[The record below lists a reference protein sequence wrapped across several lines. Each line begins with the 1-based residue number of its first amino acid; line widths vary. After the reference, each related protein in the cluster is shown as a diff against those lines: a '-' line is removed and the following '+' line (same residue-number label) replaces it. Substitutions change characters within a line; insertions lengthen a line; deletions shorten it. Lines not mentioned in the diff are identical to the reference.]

1 MKQKELR
8 LAIVFFGGVSLAV
21 YQHGINRE
29 ILNLVRAS
37 KLYHRHGAGAEGGS
51 AFMHEH
57 YADEP
62 ERSTGDVY
70 YRFLETVGKQFDL
83 RVIADVVSG
92 ASAGAMNGVALSRA
106 LAHDLT
112 LAPLTDMWLAD
123 ADIGQ
128 LLHVDAK
135 AKRWSKWFFWPF
147 VRPLLSRL
155 KREGLIIGPIDSEMQ
170 ERASM
175 FLRSRWF
182 KPPLDGRRLAS
193 LILDGLTAMERA
205 GDAGSSLMP
214 PGTRLDLLV
223 TATDFRGLDRSI
235 FIHDP
240 PVLTEREHRRPFHF
254 QLYHEKSGHL
264 RSDFDLD
271 NVPSLAFAARASASY
286 PGAFPPAQIREVD
299 DLLAARHR
307 PWPTRANFIK
317 HNFGGY
323 RDQRVDP
330 ENAALVD
337 GSILDNKPIKAT
349 LDAIRT
355 HSAFR
360 EVDRRLI
367 FIDPHSQLDRP
378 APGPEVP
385 GFFATL
391 RGALSDL
398 PRTDP
403 TYKELADV
411 GRYNKQVR
419 RLKQAISYARPQVA
433 KLVDEV
439 TEGKSR
445 APFTVNDLRHWRLSS
460 TNALAATPIVYDSFL
475 RTQVLEALDFA
486 AELIFGACGFS
497 RESSA
502 SHRVQEAIETW
513 ATTHGILLADSYYA
527 AENAYENV
535 DMPPFARM
543 TIDFGVVYK
552 KRRLNFVLHE
562 IGDLYDAGEPFPA
575 GACAA
580 EDLDLI
586 KIQVHK
592 LIDALSLYDNA
603 DFLSERALALC
614 RKLFAPMSTGQVDVD
629 RFVAEHDADV
639 TALVRRLG
647 IECDLAGR
655 NDDAD
660 TFLSSPLVQNLDPH
674 YRTAILTGYLGYF
687 YWDVILHPVVSALA
701 LETGP
706 IEEILVDRI
715 CPDDA
720 LSLAPPGNP
729 RVLLGGTFA
738 GFGGFLNRATR
749 ENDYLWGRL
758 HAVDRLF
765 DILASTLPGAIRS
778 TIDLHALK
786 KAGFEC
792 VLEEEAARLRLVP
805 DLVARLR
812 AAIAAFGTANV
823 TAHCIPD
830 AVPVTHV

>member
-37 KLYHRHGAGAEGGS
+37 KLLHRHRTGTESGTPS
-51 AFMHEH
+51 MHEH
-57 YADEP
+57 YPDEP

-70 YRFLETVGKQFDL
+70 YRFLEAVGKQLDL
-83 RVIADVVSG
+83 QVIVDVVSG
-92 ASAGAMNGVALSRA
+92 SSAGAMNGVALSRA
-106 LAHDLT
+106 LAHDLS
-112 LAPLTDMWLAD
+112 LAPLTDMWLAS

-128 LLHVDAK
+128 LLHADAK

-147 VRPLLSRL
+147 VQPLLSRL
-155 KREGLIIGPIDSEMQ
+155 KREGLIIGPIDAEMR

-182 KPPLDGRRLAS
+182 KPPLDGGRLAT
-193 LILDGLTAMERA
+193 LILDGLTSMERPGAA
-205 GDAGSSLMP
+205 GESLLP
-214 PGTRLDLLV
+214 PGTRLELLV

-240 PVLTEREHRRPFHF
+240 PILTEREHRRPFHF

-271 NVPSLAFAARASASY
+271 SIPSLAFAARASASY
-286 PGAFPPAQIREVD
+286 PGAFPPAQIRELD

-307 PWPTRANFIK
+307 PWPTRAQFIK

-330 ENAALVD
+330 ENAVLVD

-355 HSAFR
+355 HSAVR

-367 FIDPHSQLDRP
+367 FVDPHSQLDKP
-378 APGPEVP
+378 PPGPEMP

-403 TYKELADV
+403 TYKELAEV
-411 GRYNKQVR
+411 GHYNKQVR
-419 RLKQAISYARPQVA
+419 RLKQAIAYARPQVA

-445 APFTVNDLRHWRLSS
+445 GTFTVNDLRHWRLSS
-460 TNALAATPIVYDSFL
+460 TNALASTPIVYDSFI
-475 RTQVLEALDFA
+475 RTLTLEALDFV
-486 AELIFGACGFS
+486 AELIAGACGFL
-497 RESSA
+497 RESTA
-502 SHRVQEAIETW
+502 MHRVQEAVESW
-513 ATTHGILLADSYYA
+513 AAQHGILLADSYQA
-527 AENAYENV
+527 AEHAYENV
-535 DMPPFARM
+535 DMPAFARM
-543 TIDFGVVYK
+543 TIEFGVVYK

-562 IGDLYDAGEPFPA
+562 ISDLYDAGASPA
-575 GACAA
+575 DAAAA

-592 LIDALSLYDNA
+592 LIDALAMYD
-603 DFLSERALALC
+603 DPGFLSERAVAMC
-614 RKLFAPMSTGQVDVD
+614 RKLFAPMATGQADVD
-629 RFVAEHDADV
+629 TFVAGHDADL
-639 TALVRRLG
+639 TALVRRLA

-660 TFLSSPLVQNLDPH
+660 TLLSSPLVQNLEPR

-687 YWDVILHPVVSALA
+687 YWDVILHPIVSALA

-706 IEEILVDRI
+706 IEEILIDRI
-715 CPDDA
+715 SPDDA
-720 LSLAPPGNP
+720 RSLAPPGNP

-738 GFGGFLNRATR
+738 GFGGFLNRSTR

-765 DILASTLPGAIRS
+765 DILASTLPGAIRD

-792 VLEEEAARLRLVP
+792 VIEEAPGQLHLVP
-805 DLVARLR
+805 DLISRLR
-812 AAIAAFGTANV
+812 ASIAAF
-823 TAHCIPD
+823 
-830 AVPVTHV
+830 

>member
-37 KLYHRHGAGAEGGS
+37 KWYHRRAGTGS
-51 AFMHEH
+51 MHDH
-57 YADEP
+57 YPDEP
-62 ERSTGDVY
+62 EHSTGDVY
-70 YRFLETVGKQFDL
+70 LRFLETVGKQLDL
-83 RVIADVVSG
+83 QVIVDVVSG
-92 ASAGAMNGVALSRA
+92 ASAGAMNGVALGRA
-106 LAHDLT
+106 LAHDLS

-128 LLHVDAK
+128 LLHADAK

-155 KREGLIIGPIDSEMQ
+155 KREGLIIGPIDREMQ

-182 KPPLDGRRLAS
+182 KPPLDGSRLAT
-193 LILDGLTAMERA
+193 LILDGLTAMERDGAA
-205 GDAGSSLMP
+205 GESLLP

-223 TATDFRGLDRSI
+223 TATDFRGLDRAI

-271 NVPSLAFAARASASY
+271 NVPSLAFATRASASY
-286 PGAFPPAQIREVD
+286 PGAFPPARIREVD

-307 PWPTRANFIK
+307 PWPTRAQFIK

-323 RDQRVDP
+323 RDQRKDP
-330 ENAALVD
+330 EDAVLVD

-349 LDAIRT
+349 LEAIRT
-355 HSAFR
+355 HNAFR

-367 FIDPHSQLDRP
+367 FVDPHSQLDKP
-378 APGPEVP
+378 PPGTDVP

-419 RLKQAISYARPQVA
+419 RLKQAIAYARPQVA
-433 KLVDEV
+433 TLVDEV
-439 TEGKSR
+439 TEGKAR
-445 APFTVNDLRHWRLSS
+445 GRYTVNDLRHWRLSS

-475 RTQVLEALDFA
+475 RTLVLEALDFL
-486 AELIFGACGFS
+486 AELIAGACGFT
-497 RESSA
+497 RESTA
-502 SHRVQEAIETW
+502 SHRVQEAIELW
-513 ATTHGILLADSYYA
+513 AARHAILLADSYYA

-535 DMPPFARM
+535 DMPPFAKM

-562 IGDLYDAGEPFPA
+562 ISDLYDAT
-575 GACAA
+575 AA

-592 LIDALSLYDNA
+592 LIDALSMYDNA
-603 DFLSERALALC
+603 DFLSERAVAMCRTLC
-614 RKLFAPMSTGQVDVD
+614 APMASQRMDVD
-629 RFVAEHDADV
+629 QFVADRDAEL

-647 IECDLAGR
+647 IECDLAGK

-660 TFLSSPLVQNLDPH
+660 TLLSSGLVQNLEPRH
-674 YRTAILTGYLGYF
+674 RTAILTGYLGYF
-687 YWDVILHPVVSALA
+687 YWDVILHPAVTALA

-715 CPDDA
+715 SPDDA
-720 LSLAPPGNP
+720 PGLAPPGNP

-738 GFGGFLNRATR
+738 GFGGFLNRPTR

-765 DILASTLPGAIRS
+765 DILSSTLPNPVRN

-792 VLEEEAARLRLVP
+792 VMAEEAGRLHLVP
-805 DLVARLR
+805 DLVSRLR
-812 AAIAAFGTANV
+812 AAIAAF
-823 TAHCIPD
+823 
-830 AVPVTHV
+830 

>member
-37 KLYHRHGAGAEGGS
+37 KLAHRRNAGKENS
-51 AFMHEH
+51 TTSTHDH
-57 YADEP
+57 YPDEP

-70 YRFLETVGKQFDL
+70 CQFLETVRQQLDL
-83 RVIADVVSG
+83 QVIVDVVSG
-92 ASAGAMNGVALSRA
+92 ASAGAMNGVALGRA
-106 LAHDLT
+106 LAHDLS

-128 LLHVDAK
+128 LLHADAK

-155 KREGLIIGPIDSEMQ
+155 KREGLIIGPIDAETQ

-182 KPPLDGRRLAS
+182 KPPLDGRRLAT
-193 LILDGLTAMERA
+193 LILDGLTSMERA
-205 GDAGSSLMP
+205 GAAGESLLP

-271 NVPSLAFAARASASY
+271 SVPSLAFAARASASY
-286 PGAFPPAQIREVD
+286 PGAFPPARIREVD

-307 PWPTRANFIK
+307 PWPTRAQFIK
-317 HNFGGY
+317 NNFSGY
-323 RDQRVDP
+323 RDQREDP
-330 ENAALVD
+330 EDAVLVD

-349 LDAIRT
+349 LDAIRS

-367 FIDPHSQLDRP
+367 FVDPHSQLDKP
-378 APGPEVP
+378 PPGKEVP

-445 APFTVNDLRHWRLSS
+445 GRYTVNDLRHWRLSS
-460 TNALAATPIVYDSFL
+460 TNALAGTPIVYDSFI
-475 RTQVLEALDFA
+475 RTLVLEALDFV
-486 AELIFGACGFS
+486 AELIAGASGFS
-497 RESSA
+497 RESTA
-502 SHRVQEAIETW
+502 SHRVQEAIELW
-513 ATTHGILLADSYYA
+513 AARHDILRPDSYQA

-535 DMPPFARM
+535 DMPPFAKI

-562 IGDLYDAGEPFPA
+562 ISDLYDAGDPHPS
-575 GACAA
+575 GATAA

-592 LIDALSLYDNA
+592 LIDALSMYDTA
-603 DFLSERALALC
+603 DFLSERAVAMC
-614 RKLFAPMSTGQVDVD
+614 RTLFAPMAANRADVD
-629 RFVAEHDADV
+629 QFVTDRDADM

-647 IECDLAGR
+647 IECDLAGK

-660 TFLSSPLVQNLDPH
+660 TLLSSGLVQNLEPR

-687 YWDVILHPVVSALA
+687 YWDVILHPAVTALA

-715 CPDDA
+715 SPDDA

-765 DILASTLPGAIRS
+765 DILASTLPNTIRN

-792 VLEEEAARLRLVP
+792 IIAEEAQRLHLVP
-805 DLVARLR
+805 ELVARLR
-812 AAIAAFGTANV
+812 AAIAAF
-823 TAHCIPD
+823 
-830 AVPVTHV
+830 

>member
-37 KLYHRHGAGAEGGS
+37 KLVHRHGAGRDGS
-51 AFMHEH
+51 TSLHDR
-57 YADEP
+57 YPDEP
-62 ERSTGDVY
+62 EHSTGDVY
-70 YRFLETVGKQFDL
+70 VRFLETVGKQFDL
-83 RVIADVVSG
+83 QVIVDVVSG

-106 LAHDLT
+106 LAHDLS

-128 LLHVDAK
+128 LLHADAK

-155 KREGLIIGPIDSEMQ
+155 KHEGLIIGPIDSEMQ
-170 ERASM
+170 ERVSM

-193 LILDGLTAMERA
+193 LILDGLTSMERA
-205 GDAGSSLMP
+205 GTAGESLLP

-271 NVPSLAFAARASASY
+271 SVPSLAFAARASASY
-286 PGAFPPAQIREVD
+286 PGAFPPARIREVD
-299 DLLAARHR
+299 DLLAERHR
-307 PWPTRANFIK
+307 PWPTRAKFIQ

-323 RDQRVDP
+323 RDQRMDP
-330 ENAALVD
+330 EDAVLVD

-355 HSAFR
+355 HNAFR

-367 FIDPHSQLDRP
+367 FIDPHSQLDKP
-378 APGPEVP
+378 PPGTEVP

-419 RLKQAISYARPQVA
+419 RLKQAIAYARPQVA
-433 KLVDEV
+433 RLVDEV

-445 APFTVNDLRHWRLSS
+445 GTFTVNDLRHWRLSS
-460 TNALAATPIVYDSFL
+460 TNALASTPIVYDSFI
-475 RTQVLEALDFA
+475 RTLVLEALDFV
-486 AELIFGACGFS
+486 AELIAGACGFS
-497 RESSA
+497 RESTA
-502 SHRVQEAIETW
+502 SHRVQEAIELW
-513 ATTHGILLADSYYA
+513 ASRHDILLADSYQA
-527 AENAYENV
+527 AEHAYENV
-535 DMPPFARM
+535 DMPAFAKM

-562 IGDLYDAGEPFPA
+562 ISDLYDAGEPLAA
-575 GACAA
+575 GA

-586 KIQVHK
+586 NIQVHK
-592 LIDALSLYDNA
+592 LIDAMSMYDNA
-603 DFLSERALALC
+603 DFLSGRAIGMC
-614 RKLFAPMSTGQVDVD
+614 RTLFSPMTANRLDVEQ
-629 RFVAEHDADV
+629 FVADQDAGL
-639 TALVRRLG
+639 TGLVRRLG
-647 IECDLAGR
+647 IECDLAGK

-660 TFLSSPLVQNLDPH
+660 TLLSSGLVQNLEPR

-687 YWDVILHPVVSALA
+687 YWDVILHPAVTALA

-715 CPDDA
+715 SPDDA
-720 LSLAPPGNP
+720 TSLASPGNP
-729 RVLLGGTFA
+729 RVLLGATFA

-765 DILASTLPGAIRS
+765 DILSSTLPNTIRT

-792 VLEEEAARLRLVP
+792 VMAEEGERLRLVP
-805 DLVARLR
+805 DLVSRLR
-812 AAIAAFGTANV
+812 AAIAAF
-823 TAHCIPD
+823 
-830 AVPVTHV
+830 

>member
-37 KLYHRHGAGAEGGS
+37 KLVHRHGAGREDS
-51 AFMHEH
+51 TSLHDR
-57 YADEP
+57 YPDEP
-62 ERSTGDVY
+62 EHSTGDVY
-70 YRFLETVGKQFDL
+70 VRFLETVGKQFDL
-83 RVIADVVSG
+83 QVIVDVVSG

-106 LAHDLT
+106 LAHDLS

-128 LLHVDAK
+128 LLHADAK

-155 KREGLIIGPIDSEMQ
+155 KHEGLIIGPIDSEMQ

-193 LILDGLTAMERA
+193 LILDGLTSMERSGTA
-205 GDAGSSLMP
+205 GESLLP

-271 NVPSLAFAARASASY
+271 SVPSLAFAARASASY
-286 PGAFPPAQIREVD
+286 PGAFPPARIREVD
-299 DLLAARHR
+299 DLLAERHR
-307 PWPTRANFIK
+307 PWPTRAKFIQ

-323 RDQRVDP
+323 RDQRMDP
-330 ENAALVD
+330 EDAVLVD

-355 HSAFR
+355 HNAFR

-367 FIDPHSQLDRP
+367 FIDPHSQLDKP
-378 APGPEVP
+378 PPGTEVP

-419 RLKQAISYARPQVA
+419 RLKQAIAYARPQVA
-433 KLVDEV
+433 RLVDEV

-445 APFTVNDLRHWRLSS
+445 GTFTVNDLRHWRLSS
-460 TNALAATPIVYDSFL
+460 TNALSSTPIVYDSFM
-475 RTQVLEALDFA
+475 RTLVLEALDFV
-486 AELIFGACGFS
+486 AELIAGACGFS
-497 RESSA
+497 RESTA
-502 SHRVQEAIETW
+502 SHRVQEAIELW
-513 ATTHGILLADSYYA
+513 ASRHDILLADSYQA
-527 AENAYENV
+527 AEHAYENV
-535 DMPPFARM
+535 DMPAFAKM

-562 IGDLYDAGEPFPA
+562 ISDLYDVGEPLAA
-575 GACAA
+575 GA

-586 KIQVHK
+586 NIQVHK
-592 LIDALSLYDNA
+592 LIDAMSMYDNA
-603 DFLSERALALC
+603 DFLSGRAIGMC
-614 RKLFAPMSTGQVDVD
+614 RTLFSPMTANRLDVEQ
-629 RFVAEHDADV
+629 FVADQDAGL
-639 TALVRRLG
+639 TGLVRRLG
-647 IECDLAGR
+647 IECDLAGK

-660 TFLSSPLVQNLDPH
+660 TLLSSGLVQNLEPR

-687 YWDVILHPVVSALA
+687 YWDVILHPAVTALA

-715 CPDDA
+715 SPDDA
-720 LSLAPPGNP
+720 TSLAPPGNP
-729 RVLLGGTFA
+729 RVLLGATFA

-765 DILASTLPGAIRS
+765 DILSSTLPNTVRT

-786 KAGFEC
+786 KAGFER
-792 VLEEEAARLRLVP
+792 VMAEEGERLRLVP
-805 DLVARLR
+805 DLVSRLR
-812 AAIAAFGTANV
+812 AAIAAF
-823 TAHCIPD
+823 
-830 AVPVTHV
+830 

>member
-37 KLYHRHGAGAEGGS
+37 KWYHRRDGTAS
-51 AFMHEH
+51 MHDH
-57 YADEP
+57 YPDEP
-62 ERSTGDVY
+62 EHSTGDVY
-70 YRFLETVGKQFDL
+70 LRFLQTVGKELDL
-83 RVIADVVSG
+83 QVIVDVVSG
-92 ASAGAMNGVALSRA
+92 ASAGAMNGVALGRA
-106 LAHDLT
+106 LAHDLS

-128 LLHVDAK
+128 LLHADAK

-155 KREGLIIGPIDSEMQ
+155 KREGLIIGPIDREMQ

-182 KPPLDGRRLAS
+182 KPPLDGCRLAT
-193 LILDGLTAMERA
+193 LILDGLTAMERTGAA
-205 GDAGSSLMP
+205 GESLLP

-264 RSDFDLD
+264 RSDFDAD
-271 NVPSLAFAARASASY
+271 SIPSLAFAARASASY
-286 PGAFPPAQIREVD
+286 PGAFPPAQIRELD

-307 PWPTRANFIK
+307 PWPTRAQFIK

-330 ENAALVD
+330 ENAVLVD

-367 FIDPHSQLDRP
+367 FVDPHSQLDKP
-378 APGPEVP
+378 PPGPDMP

-403 TYKELADV
+403 TYKELAEV

-419 RLKQAISYARPQVA
+419 RLKQSISYARPQVA

-445 APFTVNDLRHWRLSS
+445 GSYTVKDLRHWRLSS
-460 TNALAATPIVYDSFL
+460 TNALASTPIVYDSFI
-475 RTQVLEALDFA
+475 RTLTLEALDFV
-486 AELIFGACGFS
+486 AELIAGACGFS
-497 RESSA
+497 RESTA
-502 SHRVQEAIETW
+502 MHRVQEVVEGW
-513 ATTHGILLADSYYA
+513 AGQHGILLADSYQA
-527 AENAYENV
+527 AEHAYENV
-535 DMPPFARM
+535 DMPPFAKI

-562 IGDLYDAGEPFPA
+562 ISDLYDADESA
-575 GACAA
+575 AA

-592 LIDALSLYDNA
+592 LIDALAMYD
-603 DFLSERALALC
+603 DPGFLSERAVAMC
-614 RKLFAPMSTGQVDVD
+614 RKLFAPPATGQADVD
-629 RFVAEHDADV
+629 RFVAEHDADL

-660 TFLSSPLVQNLDPH
+660 TLLSSPLVQNLEPR

-706 IEEILVDRI
+706 IEETLIDRI
-715 CPDDA
+715 SPDDA
-720 LSLAPPGNP
+720 RSLAPPGNP

-738 GFGGFLNRATR
+738 GFGGFLNRSTR

-765 DILASTLPGAIRS
+765 DILASTLPGAIRA

-786 KAGFEC
+786 KAAFEC
-792 VLEEEAARLRLVP
+792 VIEEEPGRLHLVP
-805 DLVARLR
+805 DLVSRLR
-812 AAIAAFGTANV
+812 AAIAAF
-823 TAHCIPD
+823 
-830 AVPVTHV
+830 

>member
-29 ILNLVRAS
+29 ILNVVRAS
-37 KLYHRHGAGAEGGS
+37 KLFHRNRAGREDRIS
-51 AFMHEH
+51 SLRRH
-57 YADEP
+57 YPDEP
-62 ERSTGDVY
+62 ERSTGDIY
-70 YRFLETVGKQFDL
+70 YRFLDTVGKQLDL
-83 RVIADVVSG
+83 QVIVDVVSG
-92 ASAGAMNGVALSRA
+92 ASAGAMNGVALGRA
-106 LAHDLT
+106 LAHDLS
-112 LAPLTDMWLAD
+112 LEPLTDMWLAE
-123 ADIGQ
+123 ADIGE
-128 LLHVDAK
+128 LLDADAR

-147 VRPLLSRL
+147 VGPLLSRL
-155 KREGLIIGPIDSEMQ
+155 KHEGLIIGPVDAEMR
-170 ERASM
+170 ERVSL

-182 KPPLDGRRLAS
+182 KPPLDGRRLTT
-193 LILDGLTAMERA
+193 LILDGLTAMERPGTA
-205 GDAGSSLMP
+205 GESLLP
-214 PGTRLDLLV
+214 SGTRLDLLV
-223 TATDFRGLDRSI
+223 TTTDFRGLDRSI

-240 PVLTEREHRRPFHF
+240 PVVTEREHRRPFHF

-271 NVPSLAFAARASASY
+271 SVPSLAFAARASASY
-286 PGAFPPAQIREVD
+286 PGAFPPAQIRELD

-307 PWPTRANFIK
+307 PWPARTQFIK
-317 HNFGGY
+317 HNFGEY
-323 RDQRVDP
+323 RDQSRAP
-330 ENAALVD
+330 EEAVLVD

-349 LDAIRT
+349 LDAIRA

-367 FIDPHSQLDRP
+367 FIDPHSQFDKP
-378 APGPEVP
+378 PPGTDVP

-433 KLVDEV
+433 KLVDQI

-445 APFTVNDLRHWRLSS
+445 DGFTTNDLRHWRLSS
-460 TNALAATPIVYDSFL
+460 TNALAATPIVYDSYM
-475 RTQVLEALDFA
+475 RTLVLESLDFV
-486 AELIFGACGFS
+486 AELIAGACGFP
-497 RESSA
+497 RESTA
-502 SHRVQEAIETW
+502 AHRVQEAVELW
-513 ATTHGILLADSYYA
+513 AAQHDILLSDSYWA
-527 AENAYENV
+527 AEDAYENV
-535 DMPPFARM
+535 DMPAFSKMA
-543 TIDFGVVYK
+543 IDFGVVYK

-562 IGDLYDAGEPFPA
+562 INDLYDTGEASGPDA
-575 GACAA
+575 TAA
-580 EDLDLI
+580 DDLDLI
-586 KIQVHK
+586 NIQVHK
-592 LIDALSLYDNA
+592 LIDAMSMYDDA
-603 DFLSERALALC
+603 DFLSERAVAMC
-614 RKLFAPMSTGQVDVD
+614 RKLFTSVTAGRVDID
-629 RFVAEHDADV
+629 QFVSEHDAD
-639 TALVRRLG
+639 LSGLMRRLG
-647 IECDLAGR
+647 IECDLAGK

-660 TFLSSPLVQNLDPH
+660 TVLSSALVQNLEPRR
-674 YRTAILTGYLGYF
+674 RTAILTGYLGYF

-715 CPDDA
+715 SPDDA
-720 LSLAPPGNP
+720 VSLAPPGNP

-765 DILASTLPGAIRS
+765 DILVSTLPSAMR
-778 TIDLHALK
+778 TAIDLHALK

-792 VLEEEAARLRLVP
+792 ILAEEAERLHLVP

-812 AAIAAFGTANV
+812 DSIAAF
-823 TAHCIPD
+823 
-830 AVPVTHV
+830 

>member
-1 MKQKELR
+1 MGWKNPAMKQKELR

-37 KLYHRHGAGAEGGS
+37 NLYDRGRAGMEDSQSSMHRH
-51 AFMHEH
+51 
-57 YADEP
+57 YPDEP
-62 ERSTGDVY
+62 EQSTGDIY
-70 YRFLETVGKQFDL
+70 YRFLETVGKQL
-83 RVIADVVSG
+83 GLHVIVDVISG

-106 LAHDLT
+106 LAHDLS
-112 LAPLTDMWLAD
+112 LAPLTDMWLAE
-123 ADIGQ
+123 ADIRE
-128 LLHVDAK
+128 LLDEQAR
-135 AKRWSKWFFWPF
+135 AKRWSKWFFWPL

-155 KREGLIIGPIDSEMQ
+155 KHEGLIIGPVDAEMR
-170 ERASM
+170 ERVSL

-182 KPPLDGRRLAS
+182 KPPLDGRRLTT
-193 LILDGLTAMERA
+193 LILDGLTAMERPGAA
-205 GDAGSSLMP
+205 GESLVP
-214 PGTRLDLLV
+214 AGTRLDLLV

-271 NVPSLAFAARASASY
+271 SVPSLAFAARASASY

-307 PWPTRANFIK
+307 PWPARAQFIK
-317 HNFGGY
+317 QNFGGY
-323 RDQRVDP
+323 RDQRKDP
-330 ENAALVD
+330 EDAVLVD

-349 LDAIRT
+349 LEAIRA

-367 FIDPHSQLDRP
+367 FIDPHSQLDKP
-378 APGPEVP
+378 PPGTEVP

-433 KLVDEV
+433 KLVDQV
-439 TEGKSR
+439 TEGKAR
-445 APFTVNDLRHWRLSS
+445 GPFTVNDLRHWRLSS
-460 TNALAATPIVYDSFL
+460 TNALAATPIVYDSFM
-475 RTQVLEALDFA
+475 RTLVLEALDFV
-486 AELIFGACGFS
+486 AELIAGACGFAS
-497 RESSA
+497 ESTA
-502 SHRVQEAIETW
+502 THRVHEAVELW
-513 ATTHGILLADSYYA
+513 AAQHDILLADSYYA

-535 DMPPFARM
+535 DMPAFAKM

-562 IGDLYDAGEPFPA
+562 INDLYDTGES
-575 GACAA
+575 GTAA

-586 KIQVHK
+586 NIQVHK
-592 LIDALSLYDNA
+592 LIDAMSMYDDA
-603 DFLSERALALC
+603 GFLSERAVAMC
-614 RKLFAPMSTGQVDVD
+614 RKLFTPVTASRVDIARYVAD
-629 RFVAEHDADV
+629 RDADL

-647 IECDLAGR
+647 IECDLAGK

-660 TFLSSPLVQNLDPH
+660 TLLSSALVQNLDPR

-715 CPDDA
+715 SPDDA

-765 DILASTLPGAIRS
+765 DILASTLPSAIWA

-792 VLEEEAARLRLVP
+792 VIEEEAQRLRLVP
-805 DLVARLR
+805 DLVERLR
-812 AAIAAFGTANV
+812 EAIAAF
-823 TAHCIPD
+823 
-830 AVPVTHV
+830 